1 MTLINQFI
9 SFVVILCLAII
20 YAHAKDYSIIDPSK
34 EISTTENAL
43 GLRSFE
49 ERTII
54 DYTFYPHKQTGQNQV
69 FNSDE
74 MKQIELESFELK
86 NIVKTLYPFE
96 IVQMNDSQFSHS
108 NTKLFTA
115 VEYKYY
121 EKCNCVEG
129 KKLIEKN
136 IVVFPHKVIKFK
148 NIKKEKRFLLPVE
161 IFEMNG
167 TGREIRITDPKLEL
181 YLFKQLKTG
190 KYQLVT
196 RTPINYEGID
206 SYEGFEISLSKLSV
220 PEIASNI
227 RLIGADRKGS
237 FFRLYAITNNGAQYS
252 DWYVLSLK
260 EDEFLRSYLVS
271 NASEDTTE
279 MFYRPKA
286 HKFDSKLS
294 FIPVKGQSYYPIK
307 IQYKGNKFIF
317 SNYKLEDKNQIN
329 RVEFDPN
336 LGIYSYDSPTMQ
348 RMLLEQRKIMKGI
361 Q

>member
-1 MTLINQFI
+1 MSLKDQFV
-9 SFVVILCLAII
+9 SFVLILCLPII
-20 YAHAKDYSIIDPSK
+20 YTHGENYPIIDPSK
-34 EISTTENAL
+34 EISITENAL

-69 FNSDE
+69 FNADE
-74 MKQIELESFELK
+74 MKQIELENFELQ
-86 NIVKTLYPFE
+86 NIVKTLYPFD
-96 IVQMNDSQFSHS
+96 IVQMNDSQFSYS

-121 EKCNCVEG
+121 EKCNCVDD

-136 IVVFPHKVIKFK
+136 IVVFPHKAIQFK
-148 NIKKEKRFLLPVE
+148 NINKEKRFLLPVE
-161 IFEMNG
+161 IFEMHG
-167 TGREIRITDPKLEL
+167 AGREIRITDPKLEL
-181 YLFKQLKTG
+181 YLFKQLETG

-206 SYEGFEISLSKLSV
+206 SYEGFATSLSKLSV

-227 RLIGADRKGS
+227 RLIGSDRKGS
-237 FFRLYAITNNGAQYS
+237 FFRLYGIANGAKYS

-279 MFYRPKA
+279 MFYTPKA

-294 FIPVKGQSYYPIK
+294 FIPVKGQSYYPIQ
-307 IQYKGNKFIF
+307 IQYKGNKFYF

-329 RVEFDPN
+329 RVEFDPS
-336 LGIYSYDSPTMQ
+336 LGVYSYDSPTMQ
-348 RMLLEQRKIMKGI
+348 RMLSEQRKIMKGI